1 MTHDMATIIKT
12 SLLRDLVGKAGNYAS
27 QIDLD
32 KLAASF
38 TLSWRDGT
46 FVLSAK
52 E

>member
-1 MTHDMATIIKT
+1 MAPDMATVIKT
-12 SLLRDLVGKAGNYAS
+12 ALLRDLVGKAGNYAS

-32 KLAASF
+32 KLADSF
-38 TLSWRDGT
+38 TLSWQDGA